1 MHHKLSTLL
10 IGYEKGIIFPRLY
23 SGVPIPIP
31 YPIPTYN
38 KKKSKIKYS
47 SHIHFVAKCIIQ
59 STRLIATQRNPQSLQ
74 LSQAKIL

>member
-59 STRLIATQRNPQSLQ
+59 STTQRNPQSLQ
-74 LSQAKIL
+74 SSQAKIL